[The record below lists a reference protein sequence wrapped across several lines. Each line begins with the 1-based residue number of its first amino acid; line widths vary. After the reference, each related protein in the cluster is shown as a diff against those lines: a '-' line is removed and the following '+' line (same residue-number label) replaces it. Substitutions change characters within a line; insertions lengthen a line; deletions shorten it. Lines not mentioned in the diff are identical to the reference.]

1 MREVIFVRDNPEEL
15 SRLVDSLFDETVDPV
30 YQDIFL
36 LSGESR
42 VKINDIVYLLA
53 KMKVNKDFDL
63 DKINNKEIIEDY
75 KKYISKVQEL
85 IASLKINDE
94 LLCALFVELLIKK
107 GFFSSSLNFH
117 IVNTHVEKLK
127 LYSGTSIIL
136 GFGSCRN
143 FVSFYDDVF
152 EGIYNHPLSYGG
164 ILSKYD
170 KGEKSNHV
178 INLVNYDDKIH
189 GYDLFNSTPFTF
201 VTPYEMKPDIE
212 PSTNFRYRSY
222 WDLIKNNNKKLK
234 DVERELETYSQS
246 IGSTISP
253 NVHKKKVKMANKLI
267 EDNKWLL
274 GKFYLHT
281 VEDKH
286 KVKKKILRKYG
297 K

>member
-1 MREVIFVRDNPEEL
+1 MREEILVRDNPEEL

-36 LSGESR
+36 LSGDSKI
-42 VKINDIVYLLA
+42 KINDVVYLLA
-53 KMKVNKDFDL
+53 KMKVNKVLDL
-63 DKINNKEIIEDY
+63 DRINNKEIIEDY
-75 KKYISKVQEL
+75 KKYIAKVQEL
-85 IASLKINDE
+85 IGSLKLDDE
-94 LLCALFVELLIKK
+94 LLCAVFIELLIKK
-107 GFFSSSLNFH
+107 GFFSSGLSFKT
-117 IVNTHVEKLK
+117 VNGHEEKVK

-136 GFGSCRN
+136 GIGSCRN
-143 FVSFYDDVF
+143 FVSFYDDIF

-164 ILSKYD
+164 ILSTDD
-170 KGEKSNHV
+170 KGGKSNHV

-189 GYDLFNSTPFTF
+189 GYDLFNSTPYTF

-222 WDLIKNNNKKLK
+222 WDLIKHNNKKLK
-234 DVERELETYSQS
+234 DVEEDLEKYSQS

-253 NVHKKKVKMANKLI
+253 DVHKKKVKMANKLI

-286 KVKKKILRKYG
+286 KVKRKILRKYG